1 MTVGGRRGR
10 FGGEQ
15 RRGMDTVV
23 TSIGAA
29 RSCRVGVAAETGAAW
44 SAHQHLRQL
53 RSGAPAFVDADWPAF
68 SDRSWTFTPREHG
81 RYHGFQST
89 TEGTYWDR
97 SQKPAAGGDRDRCG
111 HGLSPWRRAARTPR
125 TSSPNCGRS
134 PTRPSPSGSVPPE
147 SCCAGVTPSS
157 SAARTHAMPCG
168 WTAKPPV
175 VTASAA
181 LKKRR
186 SSYTVVRHVLRAR
199 DGRFPHPN
207 VRPHHFVPAAVR
219 NDVKTRSR
227 LRSRGPGPESQ
238 SRSEGASGG
247 DTGCLHRRQGR
258 PAGPAASGVCTL
270 RSPGTTRGRL

>member
-1 MTVGGRRGR
+1 MGPQPETGGRRRPGPMR
-10 FGGEQ
+10 P
-15 RRGMDTVV
+15 RLAT
-23 TSIGAA
+23 
-29 RSCRVGVAAETGAAW
+29 
-44 SAHQHLRQL
+44 L
-53 RSGAPAFVDADWPAF
+53 AP
-68 SDRSWTFTPREHG
+68 
-81 RYHGFQST
+81 
-89 TEGTYWDR
+89 
-97 SQKPAAGGDRDRCG
+97 C
-111 HGLSPWRRAARTPR
+111 
-125 TSSPNCGRS
+125 SPNATNQQSQLWPKPYPAVTERERPTGELLRRRDAVLQRS
-134 PTRPSPSGSVPPE
+134 PD
-147 SCCAGVTPSS
+147 
-157 SAARTHAMPCG
+157 ARDALRLDG
-168 WTAKPPV
+168 APPV

-207 VRPHHFVPAAVR
+207 VRPHHFVPPAVR